1 MERDIGTKLRLTS
14 TVLGCK
20 SHKELCARF
29 RDVNAHTHFDL
40 ERSQK
45 WVQGRALPRSAEVY
59 NDWAKVLGTQRAGTW
74 LAGASIEAFV
84 AEMATLFSLGP
95 DVLSAALP
103 TLVKAS
109 APPIKQTAN
118 AYLCGAYAVYSP
130 AWSPYYRGRLVRASL
145 HIGLGKAAALPATYT
160 ESVLNNEAV
169 RFHGEVM
176 IASRSMHIAMREPDG
191 GYPVFFS
198 FYLPGPPAAALTGVM
213 SGCTLV
219 GHDPRPTTTRA
230 VAIRVAENAP
240 LDSTNRYLER
250 GESIATD
257 LEALGMAGAA
267 LDEVEATIRGLLEDR
282 GGVPRI
288 EQVGSAEQGRLSDA
302 LYPAHVHDFQR

>member
-29 RDVNAHTHFDL
+29 RDANPTTHFDL

-59 NDWAKVLGTQRAGTW
+59 NDWAKVLGTKRPGTW
-74 LAGASIEAFV
+74 LAGASIDAFV

-95 DVLSAALP
+95 DTLATALP

-109 APPIKQTAN
+109 APAVKQSPN
-118 AYLCGAYAVYSP
+118 SYLCGAYAVYSP

-145 HIGLGKAAALPATYT
+145 RISLGRGGTLPVTYLET
-160 ESVLNNEAV
+160 LMGRSVH
-169 RFHGEVM
+169 FHGDTM
-176 IASRSMHIAMREPDG
+176 IGSRSLHLSVRENDG
-191 GYPVFFS
+191 GYPIFFS
-198 FYLPGPPAAALTGVM
+198 FYLPGPPATALTGVM
-213 SGCTLV
+213 SGCTIV

-230 VAIRVAENAP
+230 VAIRVAEDAP
-240 LDSTNRYLER
+240 LDASNRYLER
-250 GESIATD
+250 GESIAAD
-257 LEALGMAGAA
+257 LAALGLTGAA
-267 LDEVEATIRGLLEDR
+267 LDEVEATVRGLLEDR
-282 GGVPRI
+282 NGVARL
-288 EQVGSAEQGRLSDA
+288 EQVSSAEQNRLMDA
-302 LYPAHVHDFQR
+302 LYPASVHDLQR

>member
-59 NDWAKVLGTQRAGTW
+59 SDWAKVLGSKRPGTW
-74 LAGASIEAFV
+74 LAGASIEAFA

-95 DVLSAALP
+95 DIMATALP
-103 TLVKAS
+103 TVVKAS
-109 APPIKQTAN
+109 TPTTKQAPN
-118 AYLCGAYAVYSP
+118 SYLCGTYAVYSP

-145 HIGLGKAAALPATYT
+145 RILLGRSGGLSTTYAEALVGQIVRFPGEVIIGSRSLHL
-160 ESVLNNEAV
+160 AV
-169 RFHGEVM
+169 RDSD
-176 IASRSMHIAMREPDG
+176 A
-191 GYPVFFS
+191 GYPIFFS
-198 FYLPGPPAAALTGVM
+198 FYLPGPPATALAGVM
-213 SGCTLV
+213 SGCTIV
-219 GHDPRPTTTRA
+219 GSDPRPTTSRV
-230 VAIRVAENAP
+230 VAIRIADDAP
-240 LDSTNRYLER
+240 VDSSNRYMER
-250 GESIATD
+250 GESIAAD
-257 LEALGMAGAA
+257 LEALGLAGAA
-267 LDEVEATIRGLLEDR
+267 LDEVEATVRGVLQDTA
-282 GGVPRI
+282 GAGRI
-288 EQVGSAEQGRLSDA
+288 EQVTTADQSRLSDA